1 MSSDANTAKVL
12 ECLNTARAMEMQAI
26 HQYMIQKYLAWNYD
40 YGQLAAR
47 LQLIAID
54 EMKHARRF
62 ACRVDDLGGDPACEM
77 AGKIVHKQTMQ
88 EIFNLDVELET
99 NTVETYS
106 RFATSCIQAG
116 DPTTAGL
123 FHAVIQEEDV
133 HLGYYKATAAH
144 IKELGAAFLAQYA
157 GQSKDVGPI
166 HSFVKLMA
174 KENF

>member
-1 MSSDANTAKVL
+1 MSKDPNVAKVL

-26 HQYMIQKYLAWNYD
+26 HQYMIQKYLVWNYD
-40 YGQLAAR
+40 YGQLSAH

-62 ACRVDDLGGDPACEM
+62 ACRVDELGGDPACEM
-77 AGKIVHKQTMQ
+77 SGKIVYKQTMQ
-88 EIFNLDVELET
+88 EIFNYDVDMET

-106 RFATSCIQAG
+106 KFAEICLQAG

-123 FHAVIQEEDV
+123 FHDIIKQEDI
-133 HLGYYKATAAH
+133 HLGYYKATAGH
-144 IKELGAAFLAQYA
+144 IKELGAAFLAQHA
-157 GQSKDVGPI
+157 GESKNVGPI
-166 HSFVKLMA
+166 HSFVKLME

>member
-1 MSSDANTAKVL
+1 MSANPDVAKVL

-26 HQYMIQKYLAWNYD
+26 HQYMIQKYLVWNYD
-40 YGQLAAR
+40 LGQLAAH

-62 ACRVDDLGGDPACEM
+62 ACRVDDLNGEPNCQMSGTIAQ
-77 AGKIVHKQTMQ
+77 KQTIQ
-88 EIFNLDVELET
+88 EIFPYDVELEG

-106 RFATSCIQAG
+106 KFAVECLHAG
-116 DPTTAGL
+116 DPATAGL
-123 FHAVIQEEDV
+123 FHAIIQEEEV

-144 IKELGAAFLAQYA
+144 IKDLGAAFLAKFA
-157 GQSKDVGPI
+157 GESKDTGPI